1 MARLRHDASAPI
13 VKKGGFL
20 GKFVAF
26 LLGFILGIGAIAGA
40 VAGVAAYLMSTNLS
54 TTASLVEGFAPGFYA
69 MMFGTDGQNN
79 GLLDEKYA
87 EATVADLLGD
97 SMTAVSDI
105 TQGDGSLQTLVDIF
119 PIVDNYAKLFL
130 TKTDTYN
137 IPLDHDVL
145 MAKPVSEIES
155 YITECVKAAALG
167 DIIKGMGQENN
178 SSDMMDAICYGEKG
192 VDYKLDA
199 NGNVVMLNG
208 AKKTTINDLLSEDGM
223 DAIINRLPL
232 DAVMKVDLNDSVMC
246 AIAYGSSSRYTTD
259 ANGDVVMT
267 QVTYTY
273 ENKGDGFKYYDDKD
287 NVVEA
292 TYEIIN
298 ATKTRFIFEDGSIQ
312 YAHKDENLICKVYE
326 DEALTKPVLYKKT
339 KIGDLSEDS
348 MTLVNNIYLKDALNV
363 DASSHKVLI
372 SLAYGE
378 EGVDFKYEGEGTNT
392 EIVLLG
398 NATPRTIGD
407 LRSRGGALIDDIP
420 LTDITTE
427 DRDSGLV
434 MYILYGK
441 EGVHYQI
448 DATTDEVVMLQKH
461 IAILKTADGTKVY
474 NEYGELLSNYQLNT
488 QTKTYVDANG
498 NKYTYAV
505 GTHDGAITSL
515 ETKDGKIASV
525 YYLYDENG
533 AAIYLK
539 TKLGDFAG
547 SDNLL
552 SNLTSRITIGEV
564 MDKETVESNKFFKHV
579 LDKTIDELP
588 DAINEL
594 TLQTVYAEEIFQTD
608 ENGNFLDKDGNITT
622 NKDEYVVEH
631 EWWYLLHDEAACEK
645 DHGENRDK
653 QCIQD
658 YHITEM
664 DVLIDNM
671 RTNIEMATLYQLK
684 ADGMIHGLDD
694 KTLNSPVRTS
704 IGGVPVEMG
713 DLPLGED
720 ITLGDY
726 TVVQMLNY
734 IDAVFKAVDI
744 LEGNG

>member
-1 MARLRHDASAPI
+1 MARLRHGASAPI

-40 VAGVAAYLMSTNLS
+40 VVGVVSYVMSNTLS
-54 TTASLVEGFAPGFYA
+54 TTASLVEGFVPGFYA
-69 MMFGTDGQNN
+69 MMFGADGQNN

-87 EATVADLLGD
+87 KATVADLLGD
-97 SMTAVSDI
+97 SMTAVSEI
-105 TQGDGSLQTLVDIF
+105 QGGNGSLQALSNIF
-119 PIVDNYAKLFL
+119 PIVGNFATQL
-130 TKTDTYN
+130 TVELDAYS
-137 IPLDHDVL
+137 IPVDHGTL
-145 MAKPVSEIES
+145 MATPISGLKDYIMES
-155 YITECVKAAALG
+155 VKETSLG
-167 DIIKGMGQENN
+167 DLVKGLGEDGS
-178 SSDMMDAICYGEKG
+178 SSDVMNALSYGEKG
-192 VDYKLDA
+192 VDYKFDA

-208 AKKTTINDLLSEDGM
+208 AKKTTVNDLLSEGGM

-232 DAVMKVDLNDSVMC
+232 DAVMDVDLNDSVMC
-246 AIAYGSSSRYTTD
+246 AIAYGSSARYTTD
-259 ANGDVVMT
+259 QNGDVVMT
-267 QVTYTY
+267 QVIYTY
-273 ENKGDGFKYYDDKD
+273 EDKGDGFKYYDDK
-287 NVVEA
+287 NNLVEA
-292 TYEIIN
+292 KYEIIN

-348 MTLVNNIYLKDALNV
+348 MTLVNNIYLKDALGVN
-363 DASSHKVLI
+363 ASSHKVLI

-378 EGVDFKYEGEGTNT
+378 EGIDYNYEGEGANR
-392 EIVLLG
+392 EIVLIG
-398 NATPRTIGD
+398 NAKPRTIGD
-407 LRSRGGALIDDIP
+407 LRNRGGSLIDEIP

-427 DRDSGLV
+427 DRDNGLI
-434 MYILYGK
+434 MYLLYGR

-448 DATTDEVVMLQKH
+448 DATTDKVVMLQKH
-461 IAILKTADGTKVY
+461 IAILKTADGNKVY
-474 NEYGELLSNYQLNT
+474 NEYGELLSDYQLNT
-488 QTKTYVDANG
+488 KKKTYVDENG
-498 NKYTYAV
+498 NEYTYAV
-505 GTHDGAITSL
+505 GTHEGAITSL
-515 ETKDGKIASV
+515 ETKDGETASV

-533 AAIYLK
+533 AAIYPK
-539 TKLGDFAG
+539 TTLGDLAG
-547 SDNLL
+547 SNNLL
-552 SNLTSRITIGEV
+552 SNLTSRITVGEV
-564 MDKETVESNKFFKHV
+564 MDTETVENNKFFKHV

-588 DAINEL
+588 EAINEL

-631 EWWYLLHDEAACEK
+631 EWWYLLHDEETCKNE
-645 DHGENRDK
+645 HGAGCNK

-658 YHITEM
+658 YKITEM

-671 RTNIEMATLYQLK
+671 RANIEMATLYQLK

-704 IGGVPVEMG
+704 ISGVPVEMG
-713 DLPLGED
+713 DLPQGGE

-734 IDAVFKAVDI
+734 VDAVFKAVDV
-744 LEGNG
+744 LEGND